1 MDRNQGGRTNYPK
14 VVIRKGGSTNAV
26 QQNFMNRYTDEDI
39 NNFLEL
45 AQEVGITRAKR
56 ELGYPNSWSTAQR
69 WAKVRG
75 VEVAADEVMSKAANT
90 REWYKAEEVMTV
102 AQEGFNRVWEELT
115 TNNTLSPDDQK
126 KLAEAL
132 QKHYNVWAAAQGKA
146 TSITENRSTDSMD
159 ENLMELLNMEKAR
172 NSSKLVDNKEDAK

>member
-1 MDRNQGGRTNYPK
+1 M
-14 VVIRKGGSTNAV
+14 A
-26 QQNFMNRYTDEDI
+26 YTDEDI

-75 VEVAADEVMSKAANT
+75 IEVAVDEVMAKAKAT
-90 REWYKAEEVMTV
+90 GEWYKTEEVITI
-102 AQEGFNRVWEELT
+102 AQEGMNRVYEQLVEAQD
-115 TNNTLSPDDQK
+115 LSADDQK

-132 QKHYNVWAAAQGKA
+132 MKHYNVWANAQGKA
-146 TSITENRSTDSMD
+146 TSISETRQQDGMD
-159 ENLMELLNMEKAR
+159 AHLIELLNEERMK
-172 NSSKLVDNKEDAK
+172 NLSKKEHVSESTNE